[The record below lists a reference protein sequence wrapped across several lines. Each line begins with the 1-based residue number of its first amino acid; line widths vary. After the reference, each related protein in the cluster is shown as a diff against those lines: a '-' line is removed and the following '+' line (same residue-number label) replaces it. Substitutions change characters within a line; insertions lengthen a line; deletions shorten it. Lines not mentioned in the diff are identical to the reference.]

1 MFDKV
6 LVAYDGKN
14 QGVIKF
20 INRLPQCEAIYVLS
34 VVELSFSEKMQK
46 AFHQYV
52 RSDESWMP
60 GNTGSL
66 SKKLEAVSVDL
77 AVTHKKVYK
86 ILHAGDPYQEI
97 KKVID
102 ETHPD
107 LVVVGKSKN
116 YDEISFL
123 SKKNVET
130 KLAASSRANLVIV
143 K

>member
-6 LVAYDGKN
+6 LVAFDGKN

-34 VVELSFSEKMQK
+34 VIELSFAEKMIK
-46 AFHQYV
+46 AFHKYV
-52 RSDESWMP
+52 HSDESWMP
-60 GNTGSL
+60 SDTSGL
-66 SKKLEAVSVDL
+66 SKKLELVSADL
-77 AVTHKKVYK
+77 AVTHKKIYK

-130 KLAASSRANLVIV
+130 KLAASSRSNLVIV

>member
-60 GNTGSL
+60 SNIGSL

-130 KLAASSRANLVIV
+130 KNVNDNITI
-143 K
+143 

>member
-6 LVAYDGKN
+6 LVAFDGKN

-34 VVELSFSEKMQK
+34 VVELSFTKKIIK
-46 AFHQYV
+46 AFHKYV
-52 RSDESWMP
+52 HSDESWMP
-60 GNTGSL
+60 SDTNSL
-66 SKKLEAVSVDL
+66 SKKLELVSADL

-130 KLAASSRANLVIV
+130 KLAASSRSNLVIV

>member
-34 VVELSFSEKMQK
+34 VVELSFSEKIQK
-46 AFHQYV
+46 VFHQYV

-60 GNTGSL
+60 SNTGSL

-102 ETHPD
+102 EIHPD

-130 KLAASSRANLVIV
+130 KLAASSRSNLVIV

>member
-46 AFHQYV
+46 AFHKYIH
-52 RSDESWMP
+52 SDESWMP
-60 GNTGSL
+60 SNTGSL

-130 KLAASSRANLVIV
+130 KLAASSRSNLVIV

>member
-6 LVAYDGKN
+6 LVAFDGKN

-34 VVELSFSEKMQK
+34 VVELSFTEKIIK
-46 AFHQYV
+46 AFNKYV
-52 RSDESWMP
+52 HSDESWMP
-60 GNTGSL
+60 SDTNSL
-66 SKKLEAVSVDL
+66 SKKLELVSADL
-77 AVTHKKVYK
+77 AVTHKKIYK

-130 KLAASSRANLVIV
+130 KLAASSRSNLVIV

>member
-34 VVELSFSEKMQK
+34 VVELSFSEKILK
-46 AFHQYV
+46 VFHQYV
-52 RSDESWMP
+52 HSDESWMP
-60 GNTGSL
+60 SNTGSL

-102 ETHPD
+102 EIHPD

>member
-34 VVELSFSEKMQK
+34 VVELSFSEKILK

-60 GNTGSL
+60 SNTGSL

-102 ETHPD
+102 ETQPD

>member
-6 LVAYDGKN
+6 LVAFDGKN

-34 VVELSFSEKMQK
+34 VVELSFFEKMIK
-46 AFHQYV
+46 TFHKYIH
-52 RSDESWMP
+52 SDESWMP
-60 GNTGSL
+60 SDTGSL
-66 SKKLEAVSVDL
+66 SKKLELVSADL
-77 AVTHKKVYK
+77 AVTHKKIYK

-123 SKKNVET
+123 SKKNVEI
-130 KLAASSRANLVIV
+130 KLAASSRSNLVIV

>member
-6 LVAYDGKN
+6 LVAFDGKN

-34 VVELSFSEKMQK
+34 VVELSFTEKIIK
-46 AFHQYV
+46 AFHRYV
-52 RSDESWMP
+52 HSDESWMP
-60 GNTGSL
+60 SDTGSL
-66 SKKLEAVSVDL
+66 SKKLELVSADL
-77 AVTHKKVYK
+77 AVTHKKIYK

-130 KLAASSRANLVIV
+130 KLAASSRSNLVIV

>member
-52 RSDESWMP
+52 HSDESWMP
-60 GNTGSL
+60 SNTGSL

-143 K
+143 R

>member
-6 LVAYDGKN
+6 LVAFDGKN

-20 INRLPQCEAIYVLS
+20 LNRLPQCEAIYVLS
-34 VVELSFSEKMQK
+34 VVELSFSERVMKVFRK
-46 AFHQYV
+46 YV
-52 RSDESWMP
+52 HSDESWTP
-60 GNTGSL
+60 SDTSSL
-66 SKKLEAVSVDL
+66 SKKLELVSTDL

>member
-34 VVELSFSEKMQK
+34 VVELSFSEKILK

-60 GNTGSL
+60 SNTGSL

-86 ILHAGDPYQEI
+86 ILHTGDPYQEI

-102 ETHPD
+102 EIHPD

>member
-6 LVAYDGKN
+6 LVAFDGKN

-20 INRLPQCEAIYVLS
+20 LNRLPQCEAIYVLS
-34 VVELSFSEKMQK
+34 VVELSFSERVMKV
-46 AFHQYV
+46 FHKYV
-52 RSDESWMP
+52 HSNESWMP
-60 GNTGSL
+60 SNTGGL
-66 SKKLEAVSVDL
+66 SKKLELVSADL

-130 KLAASSRANLVIV
+130 KLAASSRSNLVIV

>member
-34 VVELSFSEKMQK
+34 VVELSFSEKILK

-52 RSDESWMP
+52 HSDESWMP
-60 GNTGSL
+60 SNTGSL

>member
-6 LVAYDGKN
+6 LVAFDGKN

-34 VVELSFSEKMQK
+34 VVELSFSERVMKV
-46 AFHQYV
+46 FHKYV
-52 RSDESWMP
+52 HSDESWMP
-60 GNTGSL
+60 SNTGGL
-66 SKKLEAVSVDL
+66 SKKLELVSTDL

-130 KLAASSRANLVIV
+130 KLAASSRSNLVIV

>member
-46 AFHQYV
+46 VFHQYV

-60 GNTGSL
+60 SNTGSL

>member
-6 LVAYDGKN
+6 LVAFDGKN

-20 INRLPQCEAIYVLS
+20 LNRLPQCEAIYVLS
-34 VVELSFSEKMQK
+34 VVELSFSEKMMK
-46 AFHQYV
+46 VFYKYV
-52 RSDESWMP
+52 HSDESWMP
-60 GNTGSL
+60 SNTGGL
-66 SKKLEAVSVDL
+66 SKKLELVSTDL

-97 KKVID
+97 KKVIN

-130 KLAASSRANLVIV
+130 KLAASSRSNLVIV

>member
-6 LVAYDGKN
+6 LVAFDGKN

-20 INRLPQCEAIYVLS
+20 LNRLPQCEAIYVLS
-34 VVELSFSEKMQK
+34 VVELSFSERVMKVFRK
-46 AFHQYV
+46 YV
-52 RSDESWMP
+52 HSDESWTP
-60 GNTGSL
+60 SDTSSL
-66 SKKLEAVSVDL
+66 SKKLELVSTDL

-130 KLAASSRANLVIV
+130 KLAASSRSNLVIV

>member
-34 VVELSFSEKMQK
+34 VVELSFSEKMLK

-52 RSDESWMP
+52 HSDESWMP
-60 GNTGSL
+60 SNTGSL

>member
-6 LVAYDGKN
+6 RVAFDGKN

-20 INRLPQCEAIYVLS
+20 LNRLPQCEEIYVLS
-34 VVELSFSEKMQK
+34 VVELSFTEKMMK
-46 AFHQYV
+46 VFHKYV
-52 RSDESWMP
+52 HSDESWMP
-60 GNTGSL
+60 SNTGGL
-66 SKKLEAVSVDL
+66 SKKLELVSADL

-130 KLAASSRANLVIV
+130 KLAASSRSNLVIV

>member
-34 VVELSFSEKMQK
+34 VVELSFSEKILK

-60 GNTGSL
+60 SNTGSL

>member
-6 LVAYDGKN
+6 LVAFDGKN

-20 INRLPQCEAIYVLS
+20 LNRLPQCEAIYVLS
-34 VVELSFSEKMQK
+34 VVELSFSERVMKVFRK
-46 AFHQYV
+46 YV
-52 RSDESWMP
+52 HSDESWTP
-60 GNTGSL
+60 SDTSSL
-66 SKKLEAVSVDL
+66 SKKLELVSTDL

-123 SKKNVET
+123 SKKNIET
-130 KLAASSRANLVIV
+130 KLAASSRSNLVIV

>member
-6 LVAYDGKN
+6 LVAFDGKN

-34 VVELSFSEKMQK
+34 VVELSFFEKMIK
-46 AFHQYV
+46 IFHKYIH
-52 RSDESWMP
+52 SDESWMP
-60 GNTGSL
+60 SDTGSL
-66 SKKLEAVSVDL
+66 SKKLELVSADL
-77 AVTHKKVYK
+77 AVTHKKIYK

-123 SKKNVET
+123 SKKNVEI
-130 KLAASSRANLVIV
+130 KLAASSRSNLVIV

>member
-1 MFDKV
+1 MFDKG

-34 VVELSFSEKMQK
+34 VVELSFTEKMQK

-52 RSDESWMP
+52 HSDESWMP
-60 GNTGSL
+60 SNTGSL

>member
-1 MFDKV
+1 MHS
-6 LVAYDGKN
+6 Y
-14 QGVIKF
+14 
-20 INRLPQCEAIYVLS
+20 
-34 VVELSFSEKMQK
+34 
-46 AFHQYV
+46 
-52 RSDESWMP
+52 ESWMP
-60 GNTGSL
+60 SNTGGL
-66 SKKLEAVSVDL
+66 SKKLELVSTDL

-86 ILHAGDPYQEI
+86 ILHTGDPYQEI

-102 ETHPD
+102 ETYPD

-130 KLAASSRANLVIV
+130 KLAASSRSNLVIV

>member
-20 INRLPQCEAIYVLS
+20 INRLPECEAIYVLS
-34 VVELSFSEKMQK
+34 VVELSFSEKMLK

-52 RSDESWMP
+52 HSDESWMP
-60 GNTGSL
+60 SNTGSL

>member
-6 LVAYDGKN
+6 LVAFDGKN

-20 INRLPQCEAIYVLS
+20 LNRLPQCEAIYVLS
-34 VVELSFSEKMQK
+34 VVELSFSERVMKVFRK
-46 AFHQYV
+46 YV
-52 RSDESWMP
+52 HSDESWTP
-60 GNTGSL
+60 SDTSSL
-66 SKKLEAVSVDL
+66 SKKLELVSTDL

-107 LVVVGKSKN
+107 LVVVVKSKN
-116 YDEISFL
+116 YDEISYL

-130 KLAASSRANLVIV
+130 KLAASSRSNLVIV

>member
-34 VVELSFSEKMQK
+34 VVELSFTEKMQK

-52 RSDESWMP
+52 HSDESWMP
-60 GNTGSL
+60 SNTGSL

-123 SKKNVET
+123 WKKNVET

>member
-6 LVAYDGKN
+6 LVAFDGNN

-20 INRLPQCEAIYVLS
+20 LNRLPQCEVIYVLS
-34 VVELSFSEKMQK
+34 VVELSFTEKMMK
-46 AFHQYV
+46 VFHKYV
-52 RSDESWMP
+52 HSDESWMP
-60 GNTGSL
+60 SNTGGL
-66 SKKLEAVSVDL
+66 SKKLELVSTDL

-130 KLAASSRANLVIV
+130 KLAASSRSNLVIV

>member
-6 LVAYDGKN
+6 LVAFDGKN

-34 VVELSFSEKMQK
+34 VVELSFAEKILK
-46 AFHQYV
+46 AFHKYV
-52 RSDESWMP
+52 HSDESWMP
-60 GNTGSL
+60 GDTGSL
-66 SKKLEAVSVDL
+66 SKKLELVSADL
-77 AVTHKKVYK
+77 AVAHKKVYK

-130 KLAASSRANLVIV
+130 KLAASSRSNLVIV

>member
-60 GNTGSL
+60 SNTGSL

-123 SKKNVET
+123 WKKNVET

>member
-6 LVAYDGKN
+6 LVAFDGKN

-20 INRLPQCEAIYVLS
+20 LNRLPQCEAIYVLS
-34 VVELSFSEKMQK
+34 VVELSFSEKMMK
-46 AFHQYV
+46 VFHKYV
-52 RSDESWMP
+52 HSDESWTP
-60 GNTGSL
+60 NDTSSL
-66 SKKLEAVSVDL
+66 SKKLELVSTDL

-130 KLAASSRANLVIV
+130 KLAASSRSNLVIV

>member
-52 RSDESWMP
+52 HSDESWMP
-60 GNTGSL
+60 SNTGSL

>member
-6 LVAYDGKN
+6 LVAYGGKN

-34 VVELSFSEKMQK
+34 VVELSFSEKILK

-60 GNTGSL
+60 SNTGSL

>member
-6 LVAYDGKN
+6 LVAFDGKN

-34 VVELSFSEKMQK
+34 VIELSFTEKMIK
-46 AFHQYV
+46 AFHKYV
-52 RSDESWMP
+52 HSDESWMP
-60 GNTGSL
+60 SDTNSL
-66 SKKLEAVSVDL
+66 SKKLELVSADL
-77 AVTHKKVYK
+77 AVTHKKIYK

-130 KLAASSRANLVIV
+130 KLAASSRSNLVIV